1 MENMENL
8 LNYTPTQWTI
18 VLSVLTLGY
27 AAMASGLVYFFMTR
41 DRAAPKYRLSSTLS
55 AVVMISAFL
64 ELFRLAQ
71 NWINSFAFTG
81 QFWEQSGSIFSNGFR
96 YMNWSIDVP
105 VLLTQILI
113 VMGVTGRRFKSAW
126 AKFVIAGLGMIWTG
140 YIGQFYETAF
150 VYDGISLAPYWIWG
164 IISTI
169 FFIYILFLV
178 WKEIPRNFHYLPE
191 PAVGMMK
198 AVRWLLT
205 ISWFLYPIA
214 YLIPVVWFDAWGVV
228 ARQIIFTVADVT
240 SKVIYGV
247 MLTLAARQARRNR
260 AEDLEGAADRL
271 DLPGDD
277 LRLRVLDGG
286 AHVGLEVRI
295 VVAGEVGG
303 ATPGI
308 LGQEVGDAAHLA
320 IRPRRAPHQQHVA
333 LARLLADLLPQL
345 LARGVALNAED
356 AGRLHTGGG
365 VAADVDGRAGA
376 AAGEARV
383 GIPGRL
389 GRVHAHLHA
398 DGVDAAGL
406 LQVVEGR
413 GDAALEKGREID
425 FHVDDLHGASSDCRL
440 PAAVGRGGGNL
451 PGSEGLGSR
460 WPIT

>member
-247 MLTLAARQARRNR
+247 MLSRVATLRSQAEGYQIDEVIVANFQNGREDYELTGSRRRPENLPPDQRDPNR
-260 AEDLEGAADRL
+260 A
-271 DLPGDD
+271 PGHG
-277 LRLRVLDGG
+277 R
-286 AHVGLEVRI
+286 
-295 VVAGEVGG
+295 
-303 ATPGI
+303 
-308 LGQEVGDAAHLA
+308 
-320 IRPRRAPHQQHVA
+320 QH
-333 LARLLADLLPQL
+333 DW
-345 LARGVALNAED
+345 
-356 AGRLHTGGG
+356 
-365 VAADVDGRAGA
+365 
-376 AAGEARV
+376 
-383 GIPGRL
+383 
-389 GRVHAHLHA
+389 
-398 DGVDAAGL
+398 
-406 LQVVEGR
+406 
-413 GDAALEKGREID
+413 
-425 FHVDDLHGASSDCRL
+425 S
-440 PAAVGRGGGNL
+440 
-451 PGSEGLGSR
+451 
-460 WPIT
+460 